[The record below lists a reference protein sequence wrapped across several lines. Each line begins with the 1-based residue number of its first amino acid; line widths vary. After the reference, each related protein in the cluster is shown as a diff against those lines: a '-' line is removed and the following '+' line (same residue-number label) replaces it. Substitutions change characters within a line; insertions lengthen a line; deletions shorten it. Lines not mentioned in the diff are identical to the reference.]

1 MDKCIAIIKTG
12 PRKGQNCGAIKKVID
27 IVDGKDIPHCNRHKI
42 KEINNNIVNE
52 LSEKLNESLNIEEKE
67 KVNII
72 QEKQEEN
79 IEFDNYDS
87 QNILNKID
95 KQLDNLFNEYGL

>member
-27 IVDGKDIPHCNRHKI
+27 IVDGKQIPHCNRHKI
-42 KEINNNIVNE
+42 KEINNNIVDE
-52 LSEKLNESLNIEEKE
+52 LSEKLNKCLNI
-67 KVNII
+67 
-72 QEKQEEN
+72 EEN
-79 IEFDNYDS
+79 IEFNNYDG
-87 QNILNKID
+87 QKFLNKID